1 MNKMLDDWY
10 EDLGRQDR
18 YRERFEIK
26 RRRGLQDLGDLSK
39 MTRYEAHQ
47 LLDDWYDEYE
57 TELKAKRLGDVYD
70 W

>member
-10 EDLGRQDR
+10 EDLGRQVR
-18 YRERFEIK
+18 YRERFEIT

-57 TELKAKRLGDVYD
+57 TELKAKRLGDEYD